1 MVHGSGIDMP
11 GAMDPRIT
19 QVITSMERD
28 LDGSLAIGALAQSV
42 NLSPSRLT
50 VLFKRETGVSPV
62 RYLRAMR
69 MERARL
75 LLERTFLSVKE
86 VMAFVGIHD
95 PSHFTRDFS
104 RHHGIAPSRL
114 RQYSWA
120 PEAWRLR
127 GMGQRPQFAND
138 RSRRGLAP
146 IVDGKGNGDGHADAA
161 PNTSEQPVSRPRGV
175 HREGDR

>member
-1 MVHGSGIDMP
+1 
-11 GAMDPRIT
+11 MDSRIAY
-19 QVITSMERD
+19 VISSMEHD
-28 LDGSLAIGALAQSV
+28 LCGGLTMTALAASV

-62 RYLRAMR
+62 RYLRTLR

-86 VMAFVGIHD
+86 VMAFVGVND

-120 PEAWRLR
+120 PEAWRSGR
-127 GMGQRPQFAND
+127 QWSRQVAHDRASGMPASTGVVRSGVAADGSVAPAPDPD
-138 RSRRGLAP
+138 R
-146 IVDGKGNGDGHADAA
+146 H
-161 PNTSEQPVSRPRGV
+161 PVSSLPHAVKNTERLPPSS
-175 HREGDR
+175 D